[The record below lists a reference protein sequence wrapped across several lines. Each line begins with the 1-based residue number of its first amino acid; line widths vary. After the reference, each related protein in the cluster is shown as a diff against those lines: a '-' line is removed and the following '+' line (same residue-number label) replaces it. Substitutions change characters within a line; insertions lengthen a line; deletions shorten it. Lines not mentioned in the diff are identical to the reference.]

1 MFLKTM
7 PNTFCHYLGLLHICS
22 LMNIKYEAN
31 TYNGEQHAHT
41 LIMEHAFSTLNAFLD
56 AKGCASFKN

>member
-7 PNTFCHYLGLLHICS
+7 PNSFCHYLGLLHICS

-41 LIMEHAFSTLNAFLD
+41 LIMEHAFSTLNAF
-56 AKGCASFKN
+56 